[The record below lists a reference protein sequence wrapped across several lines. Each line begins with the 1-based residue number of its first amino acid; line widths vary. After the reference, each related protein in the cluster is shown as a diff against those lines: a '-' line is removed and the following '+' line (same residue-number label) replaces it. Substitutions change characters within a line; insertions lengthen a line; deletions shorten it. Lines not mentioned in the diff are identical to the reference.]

1 MKTLLGC
8 LGSVLIVGGASGLLS
23 TWIEGFRLFGFVRVL
38 VPAGHEIAGYAT
50 LVVLGVLLALPAAR
64 HG

>member
-1 MKTLLGC
+1 MKTLFGY

-23 TWIEGFRLFGFVRVL
+23 TWIAGFRLFGFVRVL
-38 VPAGHEIAGYAT
+38 VPAGHETAGYAT
-50 LVVLGVLLALPAAR
+50 LVVVGVLLALPAAR

>member
-1 MKTLLGC
+1 MKTLFGY

-38 VPAGHEIAGYAT
+38 VPAGHETAGYT
-50 LVVLGVLLALPAAR
+50 VLVVAGVLLALPAAR